1 MASSVIHIAVANEI
15 NKVLKRDKTKILI
28 GSIAPDI
35 SKIVGENRNISHF
48 IEEGASIPNMK
59 NFLRKY
65 HKYLQDD
72 FVMGYY
78 IHLYTDYLWSKYF
91 LTEILHDNTILK
103 KDGTSV
109 KICGN
114 MAKFYIYNDY
124 TNLNI
129 QLIEQYDLDL
139 EIFYEPLPKLENII
153 SEIPMDKLN
162 LLLEKAGI
170 IIANTKKKKSFVFD
184 MKDVSNFIDIST
196 KLILASLEEMNLL
209 SAIR

>member
-1 MASSVIHIAVANEI
+1 MASSIIHIAVANEI

-35 SKIVGENRNISHF
+35 SKIVGENRDISHF
-48 IEEGASIPNMK
+48 IEDGTVVPNMK
-59 NFLRKY
+59 NFLKKY
-65 HKYLQDD
+65 YNYLYDD

-91 LTEILHDNTILK
+91 LTEILHDNTIQK

-129 QLIEQYDLDL
+129 QLIEKYHLDL
-139 EIFYEPLPKLENII
+139 EIFYEPLPKLKNII
-153 SEIPMDKLN
+153 TEISMNKLN
-162 LLLEKAGI
+162 LLLDKAEI
-170 IIANTKKKKSFVFD
+170 IIANTKKKKNFVFD
-184 MKDVSNFIDIST
+184 IKDVSNFIDIST
-196 KLILASLEEMNLL
+196 KLILASLEE
-209 SAIR
+209 ITIKH